1 MKIGEV
7 HISKAYSELVLILV
21 EYVQQ
26 PYSGCL
32 KVKGWCYNSVNGM
45 DVEFL
50 FLREIIVLLWVTPS
64 INRMLIFEYKL
75 QLFSL
80 LLELKFVIEVVV
92 AVL

>member
-1 MKIGEV
+1 
-7 HISKAYSELVLILV
+7 
-21 EYVQQ
+21 
-26 PYSGCL
+26 
-32 KVKGWCYNSVNGM
+32 M